1 MYSKQSFINKEKPK
15 KRKPFLK
22 ASNPEILK
30 KMYKDLWEWKKK
42 IMNLD
47 KLV

>member
-1 MYSKQSFINKEKPK
+1 MRIQQIVINKEKPK